1 MKILLLS
8 IFVLSFSLTASETK
22 RDQVKGSSAA
32 GHDHQED
39 EEGHK
44 DHDHKKE
51 NNDHKGHDHGK
62 DDDHKGHDHGKNKEA
77 AHDSHSHGDD
87 GHDDHGGGKAVGK
100 GKAIEMVDEKNGFK
114 LSKEAIK
121 TLNLKLKTVNGDEFS
136 IKKTSLVTSKGAK
149 GIYRFR
155 GGFFKFLPIQLKKE
169 ENGGYL
175 VKVKG
180 VEFGDQIVTNG
191 LGLLRITDVYSTD
204 SSEYGHSH

>member
-1 MKILLLS
+1 MKKLLLLS
-8 IFVLSFSLTASETK
+8 MFILSFSLVASESNK
-22 RDQVKGSSAA
+22 MKSSKDT
-32 GHDHQED
+32 GHDHI
-39 EEGHK
+39 
-44 DHDHKKE
+44 E
-51 NNDHKGHDHGK
+51 NEDHKGHDHEK
-62 DDDHKGHDHGKNKEA
+62 DKEAGHDSHDHGE
-77 AHDSHSHGDD
+77 D

-100 GKAIEMVDEKNGFK
+100 GKAIEMVDEKKGFK

-136 IKKTSLVTSKGAK
+136 IKKTSLVASKGAK

-169 ENGGYL
+169 ESGKYL

-180 VEFGDQIVTNG
+180 VEFGDQIVING